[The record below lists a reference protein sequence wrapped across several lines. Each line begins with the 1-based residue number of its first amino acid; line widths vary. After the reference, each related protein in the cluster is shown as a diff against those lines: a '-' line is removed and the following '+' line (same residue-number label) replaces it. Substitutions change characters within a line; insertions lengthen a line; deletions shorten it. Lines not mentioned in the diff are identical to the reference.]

1 MIEWLANKLKC
12 EKRDVWSAIGI
23 IALEIFILIFG
34 DGIMAYPIAVFV
46 AIELLDGLLKGK

>member
-34 DGIMAYPIAVFV
+34 DGIMTYPIAVFV

>member
-12 EKRDVWSAIGI
+12 EKRDVWLAIGI

-34 DGIMAYPIAVFV
+34 DGIMSYPIAVFV